1 MKEALTS
8 LLDNLGQAHWV
19 EVMTETPRCIYY
31 FGPFLSP
38 KEAHGAKQAYWDDLN
53 NEGAQ
58 GIQMTV
64 KRCKPSRLTI
74 DDSETE
80 LHIRR
85 PQFG

>member
-1 MKEALTS
+1 MKEVLTS
-8 LLDNLGQAHWV
+8 LLDTLGQAHWV
-19 EVMTETPRCIYY
+19 EVTTETPRCIYY

-38 KEAHGAKQAYWDDLN
+38 KEAHGSKQAYWDDLN
-53 NEGAQ
+53 NEGAE

-80 LHIRR
+80 LHIRS